1 MTEDTFKDLCLCGE
15 TTKVQFKESFTSQKE
30 IAKEMIAFANTKGGV
45 ILFGVED
52 KCGKLVGLSYDEI
65 QVISRELGNAANE
78 QVRPTIY
85 IETEVVRVEEK
96 HFLICSV
103 EEGKNKPYKNLNGEI
118 WVKQG
123 ADKRRITENSEILAL
138 FQDSGSYQPDAA
150 GVNGTTFNDLDRY
163 AIDEY
168 LQKVYATTLDGF
180 GGKAEQVLKNIH
192 ILNHHGVPTLA
203 GYLFF
208 GKHPEYNCPTCM
220 VKAVS
225 FFGNDLA
232 GTQYRDSKEILGNM
246 PQLYDKSMAFLKA
259 NLHNVQEEGAS
270 FNTLGKLE
278 IAEEVLEEV
287 VQNALVHR
295 DLLRPAP
302 IRLFVFDDRVEVIS
316 PGALAGGL
324 TEEDIRNG
332 KTYQRNPY
340 MATFATNA
348 LYYKGIGS
356 GIVRILAE
364 YPEIQLENDV
374 SAKEFKV
381 IIERPIQKSDVT
393 TQKGALK
400 DSDTIQK
407 SDVTTQKGALKD
419 SDTIQKSDVTIQKE
433 ALKDSDTIQKS
444 DSTIQKEALKDSD
457 TIQKSDV
464 TIQKEALKDSD
475 TIQKSDSTIQK
486 NLDSSQVSVLNFFR
500 EHPKATIDDMVAELN
515 DLSLGGVKFIIAK
528 LQKKGLLKR
537 VGGRKHGEWQVL

>member
-1 MTEDTFKDLCLCGE
+1 
-15 TTKVQFKESFTSQKE
+15 
-30 IAKEMIAFANTKGGV
+30 
-45 ILFGVED
+45 
-52 KCGKLVGLSYDEI
+52 
-65 QVISRELGNAANE
+65 
-78 QVRPTIY
+78 
-85 IETEVVRVEEK
+85 
-96 HFLICSV
+96 
-103 EEGKNKPYKNLNGEI
+103 
-118 WVKQG
+118 
-123 ADKRRITENSEILAL
+123 
-138 FQDSGSYQPDAA
+138 
-150 GVNGTTFNDLDRY
+150 
-163 AIDEY
+163 
-168 LQKVYATTLDGF
+168 
-180 GGKAEQVLKNIH
+180 
-192 ILNHHGVPTLA
+192 
-203 GYLFF
+203 
-208 GKHPEYNCPTCM
+208 M

-381 IIERPIQKSDVT
+381 IIERIIQKSDVT
-393 TQKGALK
+393 TQKEDLK
-400 DSDTIQK
+400 DSDTTQKSESATQKGQFTDIGTTQK
-407 SDVTTQKGALKD
+407 SDIAT
-419 SDTIQKSDVTIQKE
+419 
-433 ALKDSDTIQKS
+433 
-444 DSTIQKEALKDSD
+444 
-457 TIQKSDV
+457 
-464 TIQKEALKDSD
+464 
-475 TIQKSDSTIQK
+475 QK
-486 NLDSSQVSVLNFFR
+486 NLDTPQKEVLEYFKDN
-500 EHPKATIDDMVAELN
+500 PKATRVDAANALGNITE
-515 DLSLGGVKFIIAK
+515 GGVKFIIAK

>member
-15 TTKVQFKESFTSQKE
+15 TTKVQFKEAFTSQKE
-30 IAKEMIAFANTKGGV
+30 IAKEMIAFANSKGGV

-52 KCGKLVGLSYDEI
+52 KSGKLVGLSYDEI

-85 IETEVVRVEEK
+85 IDTEVVRMDEK
-96 HFLICSV
+96 HFLICSI

-123 ADKRRITENSEILAL
+123 ADKRRITENAEILSL

-150 GVNGTTFNDLDRY
+150 GVNGTTFDDLDRY
-163 AIDEY
+163 AIDDY

-192 ILNHHGVPTLA
+192 ILNHNSVPTLA

-232 GTQYRDSKEILGNM
+232 GTQYRDTKEILGNM

-270 FNTLGKLE
+270 FNTVGKLE

-295 DLLRPAP
+295 DLLRSAP
-302 IRLFVFDDRVEVIS
+302 IRILIFDNRVEIIS

-348 LYYKGIGS
+348 LHYKGIGS

-364 YPEIQLENDV
+364 YPDIQLDNDDC
-374 SAKEFKV
+374 AKEFKV
-381 IIERPIQKSDVT
+381 TVWRAKSKDEST
-393 TQKGALK
+393 TQKSEIATQKESLK
-400 DSDTIQK
+400 DIS
-407 SDVTTQKGALKD
+407 TTQKDEYATQKRESTTQKDLDATQKKVLEFFKNNPKGTRVEAANALGD
-419 SDTIQKSDVTIQKE
+419 ITED
-433 ALKDSDTIQKS
+433 
-444 DSTIQKEALKDSD
+444 
-457 TIQKSDV
+457 
-464 TIQKEALKDSD
+464 
-475 TIQKSDSTIQK
+475 
-486 NLDSSQVSVLNFFR
+486 
-500 EHPKATIDDMVAELN
+500 
-515 DLSLGGVKFIIAK
+515 GVKFVIGK
-528 LQKKGLLKR
+528 LQQKGLLKR
-537 VGGRKHGEWQVL
+537 VGGRKHGEWQVLI

>member
-1 MTEDTFKDLCLCGE
+1 M
-15 TTKVQFKESFTSQKE
+15 
-30 IAKEMIAFANTKGGV
+30 
-45 ILFGVED
+45 
-52 KCGKLVGLSYDEI
+52 
-65 QVISRELGNAANE
+65 
-78 QVRPTIY
+78 
-85 IETEVVRVEEK
+85 
-96 HFLICSV
+96 
-103 EEGKNKPYKNLNGEI
+103 
-118 WVKQG
+118 KQG

-138 FQDSGSYQPDAA
+138 FQDSGSYQPDAV
-150 GVNGTTFNDLDRY
+150 GVNGTTFDDLDRY
-163 AIDEY
+163 AIDDY

-246 PQLYDKSMAFLKA
+246 PQLYDKTMAFLKA

-302 IRLFVFDDRVEVIS
+302 IRLFVFDNRVEVIS

-374 SAKEFKV
+374 NGKEFKV
-381 IIERPIQKSDVT
+381 AIPRTIPNGSLKYRNT
-393 TQKGALK
+393 TQKDSLK
-400 DSDTIQK
+400 DSNTILK
-407 SDVTTQKGALKD
+407 TDVATQKDSLKD
-419 SDTIQKSDVTIQKE
+419 SNTILKALEPIQAE
-433 ALKDSDTIQKS
+433 VLKYIMAHPQATREEIADS
-444 DSTIQKEALKDSD
+444 
-457 TIQKSDV
+457 
-464 TIQKEALKDSD
+464 
-475 TIQKSDSTIQK
+475 
-486 NLDSSQVSVLNFFR
+486 
-500 EHPKATIDDMVAELN
+500 IDGI
-515 DLSLGGVKFIIAK
+515 SFGGVKFIIAK

-537 VGGRKHGEWQVL
+537 VGGRKFGEWLVFI

>member
-1 MTEDTFKDLCLCGE
+1 MTGETFKDLCLCGE
-15 TTKVQFKESFTSQKE
+15 TTKVQFKETFTSQKE
-30 IAKEMIAFANTKGGV
+30 MAKEMIAFANSKGGV

-52 KCGKLVGLSYDEI
+52 KSGKLVGLSYDEI

-85 IETEVVRVEEK
+85 IDTEVVRLDEK
-96 HFLICSV
+96 RFLVCSI

-138 FQDSGSYQPDAA
+138 FQDSGSYQPDASA
-150 GVNGTTFNDLDRY
+150 VNGTTFDDLDRY

-192 ILNHHGVPTLA
+192 VLNHNGVPTLA

-208 GKHPEYNCPTCM
+208 GKHPELNCPTCM

-232 GTQYRDSKEILGNM
+232 GTQFRDTKEILGNM
-246 PQLYDKSMAFLKA
+246 PQIYDKSMAFLKA
-259 NLHNVQEEGAS
+259 NLHNVQEKGAS

-302 IRLFVFDDRVEVIS
+302 IRIFIFDNRVEIIS

-324 TEEDIRNG
+324 TEEDIRSG

-340 MATFATNA
+340 MAIFSTNA
-348 LYYKGIGS
+348 LYYRGIGS
-356 GIVRILAE
+356 GIVRILAK
-364 YPEIQLENDV
+364 YPDIQLDNDD

-381 IIERPIQKSDVT
+381 TIWRT
-393 TQKGALK
+393 TQKSKIITQKELLK
-400 DSDTIQK
+400 EEF
-407 SDVTTQKGALKD
+407 TTQKSKNTTQKD
-419 SDTIQKSDVTIQKE
+419 LDTTQKE
-433 ALKDSDTIQKS
+433 
-444 DSTIQKEALKDSD
+444 
-457 TIQKSDV
+457 
-464 TIQKEALKDSD
+464 
-475 TIQKSDSTIQK
+475 
-486 NLDSSQVSVLNFFR
+486 VLEYFR
-500 EHPKATIDDMVAELN
+500 ENPKGTRAEAAN
-515 DLSLGGVKFIIAK
+515 ALGDITENGVKFIIGK
-528 LQKKGLLKR
+528 LRQKGVLKR
-537 VGGRKHGEWQVL
+537 VGGRKHGEWQVLI

>member
-15 TTKVQFKESFTSQKE
+15 TTKVQFKEAFTSQKE
-30 IAKEMIAFANTKGGV
+30 IAKEMIAFANSKGGV

-52 KCGKLVGLSYDEI
+52 KSGKLVGLSYDEI

-85 IETEVVRVEEK
+85 IDTEVVRMNESISLYVLSRK
-96 HFLICSV
+96 AKQAIQ
-103 EEGKNKPYKNLNGEI
+103 NLNGEI

-123 ADKRRITENSEILAL
+123 ADKRRITENAEILSL

-150 GVNGTTFNDLDRY
+150 GVNGTTFDDLDRY
-163 AIDEY
+163 AIDDY

-192 ILNHHGVPTLA
+192 ILNHNSVPTLA

-232 GTQYRDSKEILGNM
+232 GTQYRDTKEILGNM

-270 FNTLGKLE
+270 FNTVGKLE

-295 DLLRPAP
+295 DLLRSAP
-302 IRLFVFDDRVEVIS
+302 IRILIFDNRVKIIS

-324 TEEDIRNG
+324 TEDDIRNG

-348 LYYKGIGS
+348 LHYKGIGS

-364 YPEIQLENDV
+364 YPDIQLDNDD

-381 IIERPIQKSDVT
+381 TVWRAKSKDEST
-393 TQKGALK
+393 TQKSESATQKESLK
-400 DSDTIQK
+400 DIS
-407 SDVTTQKGALKD
+407 TTQKDEYA
-419 SDTIQKSDVTIQKE
+419 TQKSESTTQKDLDATQKKVLEFFKNNPKGTRVE
-433 ALKDSDTIQKS
+433 AAN
-444 DSTIQKEALKDSD
+444 ALGDITED
-457 TIQKSDV
+457 
-464 TIQKEALKDSD
+464 
-475 TIQKSDSTIQK
+475 
-486 NLDSSQVSVLNFFR
+486 
-500 EHPKATIDDMVAELN
+500 
-515 DLSLGGVKFIIAK
+515 GVKFVIGK
-528 LQKKGLLKR
+528 LQQKGLLKR
-537 VGGRKHGEWQVL
+537 IGGRKHGEWQVLI

>member
-1 MTEDTFKDLCLCGE
+1 
-15 TTKVQFKESFTSQKE
+15 
-30 IAKEMIAFANTKGGV
+30 MIAFANSKGGV

-52 KCGKLVGLSYDEI
+52 KSGKLVGLSYDEI

-85 IETEVVRVEEK
+85 IDTEVVRMNEK
-96 HFLICSV
+96 HFLICSI

-123 ADKRRITENSEILAL
+123 ADKRRITENAEILSL

-150 GVNGTTFNDLDRY
+150 GVNGTTFDDLDRY
-163 AIDEY
+163 AIDDY

-192 ILNHHGVPTLA
+192 ILNHNSVPTLA

-232 GTQYRDSKEILGNM
+232 GTQYRDTKEILGNM

-270 FNTLGKLE
+270 FNTVGKLE

-295 DLLRPAP
+295 DLLRSAP
-302 IRLFVFDDRVEVIS
+302 IRILIFDNRVKIIS

-324 TEEDIRNG
+324 TEDDIRNG

-348 LYYKGIGS
+348 LHYKGIGS

-364 YPEIQLENDV
+364 YPDIQLDNDD

-381 IIERPIQKSDVT
+381 TVWRAKSKDEST
-393 TQKGALK
+393 TQKSESATQKESLK
-400 DSDTIQK
+400 DIS
-407 SDVTTQKGALKD
+407 TTQKDEYA
-419 SDTIQKSDVTIQKE
+419 TQKSESTTQKDLDATQKKVLEFFKNNPKGTRVE
-433 ALKDSDTIQKS
+433 AAN
-444 DSTIQKEALKDSD
+444 ALGDITED
-457 TIQKSDV
+457 
-464 TIQKEALKDSD
+464 
-475 TIQKSDSTIQK
+475 
-486 NLDSSQVSVLNFFR
+486 
-500 EHPKATIDDMVAELN
+500 
-515 DLSLGGVKFIIAK
+515 GVKFVIGK
-528 LQKKGLLKR
+528 LQQKGLLKR
-537 VGGRKHGEWQVL
+537 IGGRKHGEWQVLI

>member
-1 MTEDTFKDLCLCGE
+1 MTEDVFKDLCLCGE

-52 KCGKLVGLSYDEI
+52 KSGKLVGLSYKEI

-138 FQDSGSYQPDAA
+138 FQDSGSYQPDAV
-150 GVNGTTFNDLDRY
+150 GVNGTTFDDLDRY

-364 YPEIQLENDV
+364 YPEIQLENDD

-381 IIERPIQKSDVT
+381 IIER
-393 TQKGALK
+393 
-400 DSDTIQK
+400 TIQK
-407 SDVTTQKGALKD
+407 SD
-419 SDTIQKSDVTIQKE
+419 STIQKE
-433 ALKDSDTIQKS
+433 ALRDSDTIQKS
-444 DSTIQKEALKDSD
+444 DSTIQKEALKDSN
-457 TIQKSDV
+457 
-464 TIQKEALKDSD
+464 

-486 NLDSSQVSVLNFFR
+486 NLDPSQVRVLNFFR
-500 EHPKATIDDMVAELN
+500 EHPKATIEEMVAELN
-515 DLSLGGVKFIIAK
+515 GLSLGGVKFIIAK
-528 LQKKGLLKR
+528 LQKNGMLKR
-537 VGGRKHGEWQVL
+537 VGGRKHGEWKVLV

>member
-15 TTKVQFKESFTSQKE
+15 TTKVQFKETFTSQKE

-52 KCGKLVGLSYDEI
+52 KSGKLVGLSYDEI

-85 IETEVVRVEEK
+85 IDTEVVRTEEK
-96 HFLICSV
+96 HFLVCSI

-123 ADKRRITENSEILAL
+123 ADKRRITENAEILAL

-150 GVNGTTFNDLDRY
+150 AVNGTTFDDLDRY

-192 ILNHHGVPTLA
+192 VLSHNGVPTLA

-232 GTQYRDSKEILGNM
+232 GTQFRDTKEILGNM

-259 NLHNVQEEGAS
+259 NLHNVQEKGAS

-302 IRLFVFDDRVEVIS
+302 IRIFVFDNRVEIIN

-324 TEEDIRNG
+324 TEDDIRSG

-340 MATFATNA
+340 MAIFATNA
-348 LYYKGIGS
+348 LYYRGIGS

-364 YPEIQLENDV
+364 YPDIQLDNDDN
-374 SAKEFKV
+374 AKEFKV
-381 IIERPIQKSDVT
+381 TIWRTIQKSGIT
-393 TQKGALK
+393 TQKDFLKGETTIQKPMDTIKKSGTTIQK

-407 SDVTTQKGALKD
+407 SET
-419 SDTIQKSDVTIQKE
+419 
-433 ALKDSDTIQKS
+433 
-444 DSTIQKEALKDSD
+444 
-457 TIQKSDV
+457 
-464 TIQKEALKDSD
+464 
-475 TIQKSDSTIQK
+475 TIQK
-486 NLDSSQVSVLNFFR
+486 NLDPSQAKVLEFFS
-500 EHPKATIDDMVAELN
+500 ENPHATIEEAAEGIKE
-515 DLSLGGVKFIIAK
+515 LSLGGVKFIIGK
-528 LQKKGLLKR
+528 LQQKGLLKR
-537 VGGRKHGEWQVL
+537 VGGRKHGEWQVLI

>member
-15 TTKVQFKESFTSQKE
+15 TTKVQFKEAFTSQKE
-30 IAKEMIAFANTKGGV
+30 IAKEMIAFANSKGGV

-52 KCGKLVGLSYDEI
+52 KSGKLVGLSYDEI

-85 IETEVVRVEEK
+85 IDTEVVRMNEK
-96 HFLICSV
+96 HFLICSI

-123 ADKRRITENSEILAL
+123 ADKRRITENAEILSL

-150 GVNGTTFNDLDRY
+150 GVNGTTFDDLDRY
-163 AIDEY
+163 AIDDY

-192 ILNHHGVPTLA
+192 ILNHNSVPTLA

-232 GTQYRDSKEILGNM
+232 GTQYRDTKEILGNM

-270 FNTLGKLE
+270 FNTVGKLE

-295 DLLRPAP
+295 DLLRSAP
-302 IRLFVFDDRVEVIS
+302 IRILIFDNRVEIIS

-348 LYYKGIGS
+348 LHYKGIGS

-364 YPEIQLENDV
+364 YPDIQLDNDDC
-374 SAKEFKV
+374 AKEFKV
-381 IIERPIQKSDVT
+381 TVWRAKSKDEST
-393 TQKGALK
+393 TQKSEIATQKESLK
-400 DSDTIQK
+400 DIS
-407 SDVTTQKGALKD
+407 TTQKDEYATQKRESTTQKDLDATQKKVLEFFKNNPKGTRVEAANALGD
-419 SDTIQKSDVTIQKE
+419 ITED
-433 ALKDSDTIQKS
+433 
-444 DSTIQKEALKDSD
+444 
-457 TIQKSDV
+457 
-464 TIQKEALKDSD
+464 
-475 TIQKSDSTIQK
+475 
-486 NLDSSQVSVLNFFR
+486 
-500 EHPKATIDDMVAELN
+500 
-515 DLSLGGVKFIIAK
+515 GVKFVIGK
-528 LQKKGLLKR
+528 LQQKGLLKR
-537 VGGRKHGEWQVL
+537 VGGRKHGEWQVLI

>member
-15 TTKVQFKESFTSQKE
+15 TTKVQFKEAFTSQKE
-30 IAKEMIAFANTKGGV
+30 IAKEMIAFANSKGGV

-52 KCGKLVGLSYDEI
+52 KSGKLVGLSYDEI

-85 IETEVVRVEEK
+85 IDTEVVRMDEK
-96 HFLICSV
+96 HFLICSI

-123 ADKRRITENSEILAL
+123 ADKRRITENAEILSL

-150 GVNGTTFNDLDRY
+150 GVNGTTFDDLDRY
-163 AIDEY
+163 AIDDY

-192 ILNHHGVPTLA
+192 VLNHNSVPTLA

-232 GTQYRDSKEILGNM
+232 GTQYRDTKEILGNM

-270 FNTLGKLE
+270 FNTVGKLE

-295 DLLRPAP
+295 DLLRSAP
-302 IRLFVFDDRVEVIS
+302 IRILIFDNRVEIIS

-324 TEEDIRNG
+324 TEDDIRNG

-348 LYYKGIGS
+348 LHYKGIGS

-364 YPEIQLENDV
+364 YPDIQLDNDD

-381 IIERPIQKSDVT
+381 TVWRAKSKDEST
-393 TQKGALK
+393 TQKSEIATQKESLK
-400 DSDTIQK
+400 DINTTPKDEYATQK
-407 SDVTTQKGALKD
+407 SESTTQKDLDATQKKVLEFFKNNPKGTRVEAANALGD
-419 SDTIQKSDVTIQKE
+419 ITED
-433 ALKDSDTIQKS
+433 
-444 DSTIQKEALKDSD
+444 
-457 TIQKSDV
+457 
-464 TIQKEALKDSD
+464 
-475 TIQKSDSTIQK
+475 
-486 NLDSSQVSVLNFFR
+486 
-500 EHPKATIDDMVAELN
+500 
-515 DLSLGGVKFIIAK
+515 GVKFVIGK
-528 LQKKGLLKR
+528 LQQKGLLKR
-537 VGGRKHGEWQVL
+537 VGGRKHGEWQVLI